1 MVGVFAKL
9 STGNA
14 EGMNSNLTVNTKSSI
29 ENHMNVT
36 YASLEIKDILNT
48 KVLKNVYEL
57 FKMKKIHWAAYLES
71 GDIPN
76 QWQPLP
82 HRIWIHDW

>member
-57 FKMKKIHWAAYLES
+57 FKMKKIH
-71 GDIPN
+71 
-76 QWQPLP
+76 
-82 HRIWIHDW
+82 